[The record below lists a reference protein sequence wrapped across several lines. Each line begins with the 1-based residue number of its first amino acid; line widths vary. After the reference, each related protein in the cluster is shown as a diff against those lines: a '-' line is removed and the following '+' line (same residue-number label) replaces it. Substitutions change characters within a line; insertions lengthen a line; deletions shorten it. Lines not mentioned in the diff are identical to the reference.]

1 MPNSDPTEAEMYGRG
16 LSFGSRWDF
25 ETRAGSI
32 ALVEGEDVLGRD
44 LAFGTTLELGELLH
58 ERLTPDLAEEI
69 KIAVKRVARRDGR
82 IQRVVEPVEVRR
94 TDDAGTAEVQLT
106 VVAKTGER
114 GEFVLPL

>member
-1 MPNSDPTEAEMYGRG
+1 MPDSDLTEAEMYGRG

-32 ALVEGEDVLGRD
+32 ALAEGEEVLGRD
-44 LAFGTTLELGELLH
+44 LAFGTTIELGELLH

-94 TDDAGTAEVQLT
+94 TDDAGTAEVHLT
-106 VVAKTGER
+106 VIAKTGER